1 MNLPTIF
8 IMFIM
13 GLLPQQPATIAKS
26 PQDFH
31 WDWRDAQELRAR
43 ESLRNAQMDSADKS
57 AIVEALEPVIRPY
70 LADLGD
76 ESQKRLEEEA
86 LNTRVKLIDLDR
98 DGTPEVVAQA
108 MVACGASGN
117 CPFWVL
123 QKKPDCYKL
132 LLEDTVETFTVQKT
146 RTNGFS
152 DIVLASH
159 DSAFEQTIDVYRYEG
174 GAYKDAGC
182 YDAVVAVLDGDVIRR
197 LPEPRLK
204 PCSMK

>member
-1 MNLPTIF
+1 MTINPF
-8 IMFIM
+8 S
-13 GLLPQQPATIAKS
+13 LLAICVLLIQAATAVKTPPS
-26 PQDFH
+26 FQ
-31 WDWRDAQELRAR
+31 WNWRDEQELRPAQ
-43 ESLRNAQMDSADKS
+43 SLRNAHIAETDRS
-57 AIVEALEPVIRPY
+57 AIAQVLEKEIRPY

-76 ESQKRLEEEA
+76 DSQKRLEEEA
-86 LNTRVKLIDLDR
+86 LSTRIKLIDLDQ

-117 CPFWVL
+117 CPFWL
-123 QKKPDCYKL
+123 LRKKAEGYTL

-159 DSAFEQTIDVYRYEG
+159 DSAFEETIDVYRYEG
-174 GAYKDAGC
+174 GEYKDVGC

-204 PCSMK
+204 PCSIK